1 MPLLVNLV
9 KCKEIWMTISCIN
22 YQPDNAVIYGVIS
35 LIFPKGYSTDCSVAT
50 VDQSYSTFLY
60 VSSTEPQS
68 PTGVQICCNAQSP
81 NTPPPP
87 LLIGE

>member
-1 MPLLVNLV
+1 MSLLVKLV
-9 KCKEIWMTISCIN
+9 MCKEIWITISCIN
-22 YQPDNAVIYGVIS
+22 YQPDNAVIYDVIS
-35 LIFPKGYSTDCSVAT
+35 LIFPKGYSTECSVAT

-68 PTGVQICCNAQSP
+68 PTGVQISCNAQSP
-81 NTPPPP
+81 NTPPP